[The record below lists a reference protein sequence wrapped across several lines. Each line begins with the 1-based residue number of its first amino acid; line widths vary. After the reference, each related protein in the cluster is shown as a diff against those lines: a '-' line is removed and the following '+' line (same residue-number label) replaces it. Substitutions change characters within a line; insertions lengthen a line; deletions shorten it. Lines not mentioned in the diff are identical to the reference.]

1 MMQFIVIL
9 LLLLQHCFAAASHSS
24 RNDTIISTRDDAI
37 MDSSSDHEQVHPLK
51 APNLESARVRVSH
64 DEKFIVDGNH
74 DEAGCEKGHC
84 SRYPARRAITNVAVI
99 GE

>member
-37 MDSSSDHEQVHPLK
+37 MDSSSDHEVHPLK

-64 DEKFIVDGNH
+64 DEKIIVDGKD